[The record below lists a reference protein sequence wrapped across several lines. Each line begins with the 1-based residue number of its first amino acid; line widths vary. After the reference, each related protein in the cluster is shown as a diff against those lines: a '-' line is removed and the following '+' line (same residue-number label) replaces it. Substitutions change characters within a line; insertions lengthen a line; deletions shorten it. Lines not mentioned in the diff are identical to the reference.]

1 MLTKIIKLILTWR
14 VSLWIVAILASFIIP
29 LKPDFTPVTPSFS
42 WANIFNMWA
51 NFDGMH
57 YLELAHY
64 GYGSTHTQFLYVF
77 FPLYP
82 YLITKFIPQNL
93 LASGLIISHIALV
106 ASFYYL
112 YRLVILDHTKKTALT
127 TLILTLLFP
136 VSFFFGAVYT
146 ESLFFL
152 LVILTFYSAR
162 KNHFILAAIFALLA
176 SVTRFTGI
184 FLWPALIVEIYLLNQ
199 KQIKQT
205 LLDARLVLVS
215 LIPPLG
221 LISYLKFQYLKTGD
235 PLYFINVQ
243 PDFGAERVVDKFI
256 FIHQVFYRY
265 LKMLIFVDHT
275 SPLFLT
281 VLLEFLT
288 GLGFLTLI
296 LISLKK
302 TRVSYA
308 VFALFSFFLPT
319 LTGTFSSLPRY
330 VLVLFPAFITAAIY
344 FNKLPH
350 KWRVFCVTILAILS
364 LISVCLFTRGYF
376 IS

>member
-1 MLTKIIKLILTWR
+1 MLIKIIKLILTWR
-14 VSLWIVAILASFIIP
+14 ACLWIVAIIASFIIP
-29 LKPDFTPVTPSFS
+29 LNPDFTPVIPSFS
-42 WANIFNMWA
+42 PANIFNMWA

-82 YLITKFIPQNL
+82 YLIAKFIPENILAGAL
-93 LASGLIISHIALV
+93 LISHLALV

-112 YRLVILDHTKKTALT
+112 YLLIRLDHTKKTALT
-127 TLILTLLFP
+127 ALILILLFP
-136 VSFFFGAVYT
+136 TSFFFGSVYT
-146 ESLFFL
+146 ESIFFL
-152 LVILTFYSAR
+152 IVILTFYAAR
-162 KNHFILAAIFALLA
+162 KKHFALASIFALLA
-176 SVTRFTGI
+176 STTRFVGI
-184 FLWPALIVEIYLLNQ
+184 FLWPALVVEIYLLNQ

-205 LLDARLVLVS
+205 LLDARLALVG

-221 LISYLKFQYLKTGD
+221 LLSYLKFQYLKTGD
-235 PLYFINVQ
+235 PFYFINVQ

-265 LKMLIFVDHT
+265 VKMLIFVDHT
-275 SPLFLT
+275 SPLFFT
-281 VLLEFLT
+281 VFLEFLV
-288 GLGFLTLI
+288 GFGFLVLI
-296 LISLKK
+296 LISFKK

-308 VFALFSFFLPT
+308 IFALFSFFLPT

-330 VLVLFPAFITAAIY
+330 VLVLFPAFIVATIY

-350 KWRVFCVTILAILS
+350 KWQVFCLTILVLFSI
-364 LISVCLFTRGYF
+364 ISVCLFTRGYF
-376 IS
+376 IA

>member
-14 VSLWIVAILASFIIP
+14 VVLWIVAIIASFIFP
-29 LKPDFTPVTPSFS
+29 LNPDFTPVTSSFS
-42 WANIFNMWA
+42 WINIFNMWA

-82 YLITKFIPQNL
+82 YLITNFIPENL
-93 LASGLIISHIALV
+93 LAGGLLISHLALII
-106 ASFYYL
+106 SFYYL
-112 YRLVILDHTKKTALT
+112 YLLVKLDHTKKTALT
-127 TLILTLLFP
+127 TLVLILIFP

-152 LVILTFYSAR
+152 FVVLTFYSAR
-162 KNHFILAAIFALLA
+162 KNHFIFASVFALLA
-176 SVTRFTGI
+176 SITRFTGI
-184 FLWPALIVEIYLLNQ
+184 FLWPALVVEIYLLNH

-205 LLDARLVLVS
+205 LLDARIILVS

-221 LISYLKFQYLKTGD
+221 LLSYLKFQYLKTGD

-275 SPLFLT
+275 NPLFFT
-281 VLLEFLT
+281 VLLEFII
-288 GLGFLTLI
+288 GLGFLALI

-330 VLVLFPAFITAAIY
+330 VLVLFPAFIVAAIY
-344 FNKLPH
+344 FNKLPY
-350 KWRVFCVTILAILS
+350 KWQVFCVTILTIFS
-364 LISVCLFTRGYF
+364 LVSVCLFTRGYF
-376 IS
+376 IA